1 MNELISRI
9 QKKEAVVGVIGLDY
23 IGLSTAIKIAN
34 SDFTVIGIDMDS
46 CKVEMINEG
55 KNYINDID
63 NEDFKQTVMNKEFS
77 ATVDFSNI
85 NMCDVVL
92 ICISTP
98 IDEYLKPD
106 IEEIIK
112 TAEKILKFRKRP
124 SLIILESTVY
134 PGTTEEIIKPIL
146 EKDGSLPGK
155 DLFLAFSPERVDK
168 KYKKN
173 NIPKIIGGCTEEC
186 NQVCSV
192 FYNSVLSS
200 GVHTV
205 SLPRIAEMEK
215 LLENIFKLVN
225 IGLINEM
232 TVIANKMN
240 IDIWEVID
248 ASKTKLDAFMP
259 FYPGPGLSEICI
271 PIDPFYLSWKAK
283 KFNSQTTLIEVAN
296 QTNKQMPGYIVNK
309 IGAILTNNKK
319 NIINAKIVILG
330 VAYKKDVRDYR
341 KSPTLKIHQLLMEL
355 KADVILVDPYIKE
368 FKGLDGNTYN
378 TTEVSDAIF
387 KESDLVVIITDHSLF
402 NESQILNNANLI
414 YDTKN
419 FIKQYSSK
427 IIKL

>member
-259 FYPGPGLSEICI
+259 FYPVPGLSEFCI

-355 KADVILVDPYIKE
+355 KADVILVDPYIKK
-368 FKGLDGNTYN
+368 FNGLDGNTYN

-427 IIKL
+427 VIKL